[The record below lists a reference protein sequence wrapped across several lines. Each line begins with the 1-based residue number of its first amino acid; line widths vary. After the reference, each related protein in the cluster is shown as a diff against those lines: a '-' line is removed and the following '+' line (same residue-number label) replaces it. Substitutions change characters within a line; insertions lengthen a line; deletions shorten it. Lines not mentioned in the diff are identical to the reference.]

1 MTHSTDNGPLRFAL
15 VGAGG
20 IGAAHA
26 RALAERPDLGEIV
39 AICDPRP
46 DGVTALLEHAPG
58 AKGFGSLD
66 ELLDAVDVDA
76 AIVGTPHHLH
86 AGQTLTLVRHGVP
99 SLVEKPVT
107 CTTTELRE
115 LHEASQR
122 GGVFVLPGQTRRFV
136 REVRWARAR
145 LDADPQ
151 WLGELT
157 SFALQSLQDVRAYTR
172 GRDHWILD
180 ARLAGGGV
188 AISLAVHQL
197 DLIRFLGGQD
207 YAQVSAFAQYDPP
220 FVNGAESAM
229 TASFRM
235 TNGALGS
242 MQASYAATRAPFL
255 ESLSLIGRH
264 GSLAQH
270 AESIGDYVGPLT
282 TATSHGAAP
291 ADWADQVSGWAEI
304 GPIPGLENLGSN
316 AIGNEQEHFV
326 QVVRG
331 QAEPVITL
339 ADNFNT
345 VACIEAL
352 MRSAREGV
360 AVEVEP
366 W

>member
-1 MTHSTDNGPLRFAL
+1 MTRPIDGPLRFAL

-20 IGAAHA
+20 IGAAHV
-26 RALAERPDLGEIV
+26 RALAERADLGTVV
-39 AICDPRP
+39 AICDPRE
-46 DGVTALLEHAPG
+46 DGLAALLEKVPG
-58 AKGFGSLD
+58 AKGFADL
-66 ELLDAVDVDA
+66 EQLLDAVEVDA

-86 AGQTLTLVRHGVP
+86 AEQALALVRRGIPV
-99 SLVEKPVT
+99 LVEKPVT
-107 CTTTELRE
+107 CTTAELRE
-115 LHEASQR
+115 LHAVSER
-122 GGVFVLPGQTRRFV
+122 TGVFVLPGQTRRFV
-136 REVRWARAR
+136 REVRWAKAR
-145 LDADPQ
+145 LVADPT

-220 FVNGAESAM
+220 FRNGAESAI

-255 ESLSLIGRH
+255 ESLSLIGRN

-270 AESIGDYVGPLT
+270 AQNIGDDVGPLT
-282 TATSHGAAP
+282 TATSHGVAP
-291 ADWADQVSGWAEI
+291 TAWADQVSGWAEV
-304 GPIPGLENLGSN
+304 GPTPGLEELGSN

-326 QVVRG
+326 DVIRG
-331 QAEPVITL
+331 QTEPVITL

-352 MRSAREGV
+352 MRSAREGGP
-360 AVEVEP
+360 VEVET